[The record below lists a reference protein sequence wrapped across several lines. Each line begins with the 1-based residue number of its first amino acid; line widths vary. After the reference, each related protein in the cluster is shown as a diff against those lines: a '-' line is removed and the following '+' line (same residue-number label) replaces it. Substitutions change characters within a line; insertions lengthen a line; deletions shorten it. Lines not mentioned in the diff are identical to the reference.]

1 VREGDTVALGQPEGE
16 GVKEV
21 EPVRLP
27 EAVALEDAPRDE
39 VKEGQEEEE
48 PVPRTLRDTVVL
60 PEGLPVT
67 LLDPQWLL
75 ERVGEVVAER
85 EAQVLPESTG
95 VAETE
100 PDRAPVA
107 DIDPENEVL
116 GEPAGLC
123 V

>member
-75 ERVGEVVAER
+75 ERVGEVVADC
-85 EAQVLPESTG
+85 EAQVLPEGTG

-100 PDRAPVA
+100 A
-107 DIDPENEVL
+107 D
-116 GEPAGLC
+116 
-123 V
+123 